1 VRPIDFNNIRYNV
14 SITPIEDIQD
24 FIKKYIDI
32 KNDISYNA
40 NITEDQIRDAY
51 VRRRY
56 VDQST
61 TAFRRSVE

>member
-24 FIKKYIDI
+24 FIKKYIAD
-32 KNDISYNA
+32 DISYNA